1 MAELVYI
8 LCGMTSIG
16 CAVLLLRQY
25 RATRGKLLF
34 WSAGCFF
41 CFAITNVLL
50 FVDLVI
56 LPGVDLSLIR
66 SLITLAGIVMLL
78 AALIWEE
85 H

>member
-34 WSAGCFF
+34 WSAACFL

-50 FVDLVI
+50 FVDLII
-56 LPGVDLSLIR
+56 LPDIDLSLIR
-66 SLITLAGIVMLL
+66 SLITLGGIVMLL